1 MPRGRLNIAEQ
12 PFFVKIRGWHL
23 AEPAEAPVNPWFS
36 SFKTPLSQDQPPH
49 TIGRRRVCAANS
61 YPEFPLEPAAHRRSG
76 TMPANGSFP
85 RFPCLESGHSAF
97 GQLRSCDTRAEC

>member
-36 SFKTPLSQDQPPH
+36 SFKTPLSQGQPPH

-61 YPEFPLEPAAHRRSG
+61 YPEFPLEPAAHQRSSPLLRMG
-76 TMPANGSFP
+76 ALPD
-85 RFPCLESGHSAF
+85 
-97 GQLRSCDTRAEC
+97 QLGVRGPTLSVNDQSVSE